1 MERNP
6 RTVAALTMLK
16 LNESGQAPTPE
27 NFSRLFY
34 EISVKPMSELGGDMS
49 NMLSSQPCQEF
60 VRSLKELV
68 EETGD
73 ISERLSD
80 NLQTKNRSLQKNA
93 ATLESSQDSQEILR
107 LVASI
112 VAEVAGIGETVNA
125 SSEELRQTRQAM
137 HQLQA
142 ELEQANRMLGEDIL
156 TKTLNRRGL
165 DNALAREVGR
175 VKRSRGSLSL
185 VMADLDHFKNI
196 NDSFGHEAGDRMIVH
211 FAELIQ
217 SVLRQADALA
227 RFGGEEFVIVLPE
240 ADITG
245 AQMLVH
251 RLQIMMAKTP
261 LVFGGKEITA
271 SFSAGIAQHKDN
283 EEGVDLLRRAD
294 IALYAAKAAGR
305 NCFRVAP

>member
-27 NFSRLFY
+27 NFARLFY
-34 EISVKPMSELGGDMS
+34 EISVKPMPELGGDLS
-49 NMLSSQPCQEF
+49 HILSSQPCQEF
-60 VRSLKELV
+60 IRSLHDLMQ
-68 EETGD
+68 ETGT
-73 ISERLSD
+73 ISERLSND
-80 NLQTKNRSLQKNA
+80 LQVKNGHLQQDAKSLQ
-93 ATLESSQDSQEILR
+93 SSQDAQEIVR

-112 VAEVAGIGETVNA
+112 VAQASGIGELVE
-125 SSEELRQTRQAM
+125 SSRRELDEARQEMRR
-137 HQLQA
+137 LQA
-142 ELEQANRMLGEDIL
+142 ELEQAHRMLGEDIL

-165 DNALAREVGR
+165 DNCLAREIGR
-175 VKRSRGSLSL
+175 VKRNRGSLSL

-196 NDSFGHEAGDRMIVH
+196 NDSYGHEAGDRMIVH

-217 SVLRQADALA
+217 SVLRQSDSLA
-227 RFGGEEFVIVLPE
+227 RFGGEEFVIVLPD
-240 ADITG
+240 ADVTG
-245 AQMLVH
+245 AQILVH

-261 LVFGGKEITA
+261 LVYEGKEITT
-271 SFSAGIAQHKDN
+271 SFSAGIAQYKDN
-283 EEGVDLLRRAD
+283 EDGVDLLRRAD